1 MIAST
6 LQPSV
11 RLSSV
16 LQGIYPLH
24 AGSDR
29 DLHDIT
35 LDSRSVQAGSLF
47 MACKGA
53 SHDGRLHVDQ
63 AIAKGAA
70 AILVEADEVDW
81 CCEQLKYGV
90 PILPVLNLHEQ
101 MAELAARFFGEPGK
115 KMRMIGVTGT
125 NGKTTTTQLL
135 ANAHVALGHRCG
147 VIGTLG
153 HGMAGSA
160 IAGNEQGP
168 GTTPDAVA
176 MQKIL
181 ASMREQQ
188 AHTVV
193 MEVSSHA
200 LDQRRILV
208 DDYAVAVFTNLSRDH
223 LDYHGSMEAY
233 GAAKRKL
240 FQGQALQLAVL
251 NADDAYASA
260 TAGLLPPDVR
270 CFTWSINNP
279 VADIHA
285 VSIEFLPRGVELV
298 VKTPWGIF
306 NFASR
311 LLGTFNVSNLLAV
324 LTTVLASE
332 SLQPQFDP
340 AALIAV
346 IADLN
351 AVVGRMQ
358 LVSGY
363 PVTAVIDYA
372 HTPDGLRNALQ
383 AVREHCQGRLWCVI
397 GCGGERDRGKRP
409 QMAGLAELMADH
421 LVLTDDN
428 PRLEASASILADMQT
443 GLQQPAR
450 ACIIADRAK
459 AIGLALDSAEPGDI
473 VLIAGKGHEQ
483 YQEVAGIRH
492 PFSDAAIASDLLA
505 RRFGNKAQMEVGQ

>member
-1 MIAST
+1 MMTPA
-6 LQPSV
+6 LQASV

-24 AGSDR
+24 ARNDR
-29 DLHDIT
+29 DLCAIT
-35 LDSRSVQAGSLF
+35 LDSRRVQPGSLF
-47 MACKGA
+47 MACKGM
-53 SHDGRLHVDQ
+53 SFDGRLYVDQ
-63 AIAKGAA
+63 AVANGAA

-81 CCEQLKYGV
+81 CCEQVKDGV

-101 MAELAARFFGEPGK
+101 MAELAARFFAQPGK
-115 KMRMIGVTGT
+115 KLRMIGVTGT
-125 NGKTTTTQLL
+125 NGKTTVTQLL
-135 ANAHVALGHRCG
+135 AAAHVALGHRCG

-153 HGMAGSA
+153 YGMYGSE

-176 MQKIL
+176 MQNIL
-181 ASMREQQ
+181 ASMREQN
-188 AHTVV
+188 ADTVV

-208 DDYAVAVFTNLSRDH
+208 DDYAVAVFTNLTRDH

-270 CFTWSINNP
+270 CFTWSIDNP

-285 VSIEFLPRGVELV
+285 VSVEFLPHGVELV

-324 LTTVLASE
+324 LTTLLAAD
-332 SLQPQFDP
+332 SLKPEFDP
-340 AALIAV
+340 ASLIAV
-346 IADLN
+346 IADLDT
-351 AVVGRMQ
+351 VVGRMQ

-372 HTPDGLRNALQ
+372 HTPDGLKNALQ
-383 AVREHCQGRLWCVI
+383 AVREHCHGRLWCVI

-409 QMAGLAELMADH
+409 QMAALGEQLADH

-428 PRLEASASILADMQT
+428 PRHEASLTILADMKA
-443 GLQQPAR
+443 GLQHAE
-450 ACIIADRAK
+450 AVHIIADRAK
-459 AIGLALDSAEPGDI
+459 AIGFALGAAEPGDI

-492 PFSDAAIASDLLA
+492 PFSDAVVARGFLDQRFTSDAHSEVA
-505 RRFGNKAQMEVGQ
+505 R